1 MVRQDRDRSIADL
14 AKHLHVNETRTI
26 TFFLQLS
33 KEEQRKHFRAHIDAL
48 ERNWTFSCAL
58 QDYPRS

>member
-26 TFFLQLS
+26 KFFLQLS
-33 KEEQRKHFRAHIDAL
+33 KEE
-48 ERNWTFSCAL
+48 
-58 QDYPRS
+58 